1 MRWDVRVSI
10 GADRDG
16 TIRAIDL
23 YNLSNTGAYGD
34 HGPTT
39 AGLTGHKAIPLY
51 TANLEAFRHVF
62 DVVYTNQLATG
73 AYRGMEPPR
82 ESLPWNPS

>member
-1 MRWDVRVSI
+1 MDVRVSI

-39 AGLTGHKAIPLY
+39 AGLTDTRRFPCI
-51 TANLEAFRHVF
+51 
-62 DVVYTNQLATG
+62 QLTW
-73 AYRGMEPPR
+73 R
-82 ESLPWNPS
+82 PSVMYLM